1 MTETAPILRL
11 ASIALRRY
19 TRDPDTRQS
28 SSLNLLRYAIQLAAA
43 ETSAADAALVAGEA
57 VGELARE
64 ARRDRVASESPRRM
78 TAAGNS
84 TISRRAD
91 GQ

>member
-28 SSLNLLRYAIQLAAA
+28 SSLNLLRYAIRLHAA
-43 ETSAADAALVAGEA
+43 ETSPADAALAAGEA

-64 ARRDRVASESPRRM
+64 ARRDRVAE
-78 TAAGNS
+78 A
-84 TISRRAD
+84 RRA
-91 GQ
+91 